1 MKKNFK
7 TKNIYSL
14 LNKKFRCPY
23 CNREH
28 LIPIRFVEKDIEINQ
43 IPSLIKKIANNKRI
57 LLLCDEITCEVAGR
71 DIEKT
76 FKKNK
81 WTCDMVV
88 LKPFNTGRVH
98 ADEKYFP
105 QIINHSKDKD
115 VILTIGAG
123 SITDMG
129 KYVGD
134 RIGVPVA
141 SFPTAPSMNGYT
153 SSVVAFIKKGLKV
166 AIKAKP
172 PIGVLINKKIIA
184 GAPEELIKAGFADSL
199 AKCYSNADWKLSSV
213 LTKGY
218 FCPLP
223 LEIVSEAEKEY
234 INKGKEVVNRDKKC
248 IDALMDGLLNG
259 GFSMVIAGSSSPASG
274 GEHLISHYLDMEAGY
289 RNIESYS
296 FHGLQVGLGI
306 ITVSKIYDRLQ
317 KMSKE
322 EIQKRLGLYKNNS
335 YEETIRDAFKDRFDI
350 VWNEFKKKQ
359 KVMEK
364 LPVSLVKNWDKI
376 KKEILPLVYPYK
388 KMKEYLLNAGC
399 PTHFNEIG
407 INKKLAYETIMNAR
421 FIRERL
427 TILDIADEIGILK
440 EIADKAE

>member
-1 MKKNFK
+1 MSGMKKNFK

-28 LIPIRFVEKDIEINQ
+28 LIPIRFVEKDIEISQ

-57 LLLCDEITCEVAGR
+57 LLLCDEITIEVAGR

-88 LKPFNTGRVH
+88 LKPFNTERVH

-105 QIINHSKDKD
+105 QIITRSKDKD
-115 VILTIGAG
+115 IILTIGAG

-129 KYVGD
+129 KYAGD
-134 RIGVPVA
+134 RIGLPVV

-153 SSVVAFIKKGLKV
+153 SPVVAFIKKGLKV

-172 PIGVLINKKIIA
+172 PVGVLINKKIIA
-184 GAPEELIKAGFADSL
+184 GAPEELIKTGFADSL
-199 AKCYSNADWKLSSV
+199 AKCYSNADWKFSSI

-223 LEIVSEAEKEY
+223 LEIVSKAEKEY
-234 INKGKEVVNRDKKC
+234 INKGKELVNRDKKC

-317 KMSKE
+317 EMGKE
-322 EIQKRLGLYKNNS
+322 EIQKRLGLYKNN
-335 YEETIRDAFKDRFDI
+335 
-350 VWNEFKKKQ
+350 
-359 KVMEK
+359 EK

-376 KKEILPLVYPYK
+376 KKEILTLVYPYK
-388 KMKEYLLNAGC
+388 KIKEYLLNAGC

-407 INKKLAYETIMNAR
+407 INKKLAYDTIMNAR
-421 FIRERL
+421 FIRDRL